1 MRMKH
6 NRATELKEMLSSRFK
21 GRIPE
26 FYRVYL
32 QTPRMLEK
40 FLAFR
45 DAVMKDGELS
55 PVLKEKIALLV
66 SVLNRCEA
74 CSIAHRKH
82 LNELGCSALEIEA
95 VERLETGRLDAR
107 EAAALKAAF
116 EAVQN
121 KRISEPTLQELREKF
136 KEKEII
142 EIVSVVSLYMF
153 LNTFNNAL
161 GLRY

>member
-1 MRMKH
+1 MMTADIEVEK
-6 NRATELKEMLSSRFK
+6 LKEKLNSRFK

-26 FYRVYL
+26 FYQVYL
-32 QTPRMLEK
+32 QTPHMLEK

-45 DAVMKDGELS
+45 DAVMKEGELS
-55 PVLKEKIALLV
+55 PVLKKIAFLV

-95 VERLETGRLDAR
+95 IERLEPGRLDAR
-107 EAAALKAAF
+107 EAVALKAAF

-121 KRISEPTLQELREKF
+121 KRISETTFQELREKF

-161 GLRY
+161 GLR